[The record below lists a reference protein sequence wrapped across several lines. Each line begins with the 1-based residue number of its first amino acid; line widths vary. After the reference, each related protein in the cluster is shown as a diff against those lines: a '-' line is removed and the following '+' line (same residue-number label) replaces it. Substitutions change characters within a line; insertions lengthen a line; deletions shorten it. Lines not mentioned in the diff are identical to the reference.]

1 MFHLTGFGVRNLRS
15 LRDTGLI
22 PLKPITILVGK
33 NSAGKSS
40 FARILPLLKQSA
52 ERRRQAPVLW
62 YGRLVD
68 FGSFSDAVSSFA
80 EAKEIEFRFQ
90 FSAPNPLHVTARY
103 DLLPDADLVS
113 EEEHIE
119 LRMTLGTI
127 GDEDRTVLRR
137 LELTAFGIQ
146 VRLIVENP
154 RQLQLVVDDTPA
166 RIPEEAV
173 LLQTPGNVLPQL
185 HLVYRSPTQPG
196 TVTETSYFKTKS
208 RPTLGTLEVRAAI
221 SNFVHGNTS
230 SESKDELADRLPLST
245 APLLLRYCRE
255 LEGTSEFWR
264 NSIEAV
270 RDPDKNFNF
279 HRLRKAL
286 VLYKF
291 EALLSQLDDALEATC
306 SAVSYLEPLRAT
318 AQRYYRREE
327 VSIDELDPKGLNTA
341 FFVQGLTPR
350 DRDSLNEWLKSTFGF
365 TLSVKFA
372 GGHTSLHITTS
383 ENTGSRNIADVGL
396 GYSQIAPVAIQLWA
410 ARRLQGRPTSPQLRA
425 AWRARNRSFRSTVVI
440 EQPELH
446 LHPAYQ
452 AQLADVFAACVAP
465 HLSDG
470 TENRRPLLR
479 IIAETHSPN
488 LIGRLGELVNNKRLD
503 PEDVQVIVFELDDS
517 DNPVTTLKTARFDE
531 SGVLRNWPI
540 GFFDH

>member
-1 MFHLTGFGVRNLRS
+1 MFHLTAFGVRNLRS

-22 PLKPITILVGK
+22 PVKPITILVGK

-62 YGRLVD
+62 FGRLVD
-68 FGSFSDAVSSFA
+68 FGSFSDAVSSFS
-80 EAKEIEFRFQ
+80 EVKEIELSFQ
-90 FSAPNPLHVTARY
+90 FSAPNPLYVTSRY
-103 DLLPDADLVS
+103 DPPFDSNRAP

-119 LRMTLGTI
+119 LRMTLGTT

-137 LELTAFGIQ
+137 LELTAFGIH

-154 RQLQLVVDDTPA
+154 RQLQLLIDDTPA
-166 RIPEEAV
+166 QIPEEAV

-185 HLVYRSPTQPG
+185 HLVYRTPTQPG
-196 TVTETSYFKTKS
+196 TAGETSYFKNKS
-208 RPTLGTLEVRAAI
+208 RPTLGTLEARAAI
-221 SNFVHGNTS
+221 SLFVHGNTS
-230 SESKDELADRLPLST
+230 SESKDELADRLPLAT
-245 APLLLRYCRE
+245 ASLLLKHCHD
-255 LEGTSEFWR
+255 LQGTSEFWR
-264 NSIEAV
+264 NSIETV
-270 RDPDKNFNF
+270 RDPDKSFNF
-279 HRLRKAL
+279 HKLRKAL

-350 DRDSLNEWLKSTFGF
+350 DRDSLNAWLKATFGF
-365 TLSVKFA
+365 TLSVKLA

-383 ENTGSRNIADVGL
+383 DKTGSRNIADVGL

-410 ARRLQGRPTSPQLRA
+410 ARRLRDVRHPHSFVRPGGPEAGTFGPPSSSSSQSCIYTQLIRRNLLMCLLRALRPT
-425 AWRARNRSFRSTVVI
+425 
-440 EQPELH
+440 
-446 LHPAYQ
+446 
-452 AQLADVFAACVAP
+452 
-465 HLSDG
+465 
-470 TENRRPLLR
+470 
-479 IIAETHSPN
+479 
-488 LIGRLGELVNNKRLD
+488 
-503 PEDVQVIVFELDDS
+503 
-517 DNPVTTLKTARFDE
+517 
-531 SGVLRNWPI
+531 
-540 GFFDH
+540 